1 MVSRHKQDGEK
12 HLGNVF
18 PHDHITEHKTQGQRA
33 EASWPDDKPGMT
45 ELGGS
50 LDAPSQ
56 AQFLYLCYFVWH
68 KSTVSHLFSIHLM
81 YDSSFLLSIF

>member
-1 MVSRHKQDGEK
+1 MSF
-12 HLGNVF
+12 LN
-18 PHDHITEHKTQGQRA
+18 HITEHKTQGQRA

-50 LDAPSQ
+50 LDAHSQ
-56 AQFLYLCYFVWH
+56 AKFLYLCHYFVWH

-81 YDSSFLLSIF
+81 YFFFFPPHKI